1 MILQARQGEVDENL
15 SRDMTVRL
23 MSFLGLAWV
32 LGVVSFGAV
41 IVNNSTEC
49 RISRQYLTQVST
61 VSTSIAV
68 NTPWLFVKRDT
79 VNRPVKAMKFTHWFS
94 ICGLPIR

>member
-1 MILQARQGEVDENL
+1 MIILQARQGEVDENL

-49 RISRQYLTQVST
+49 RISRQYLTQVLYYNDLQ
-61 VSTSIAV
+61 I
-68 NTPWLFVKRDT
+68 LYFYYCE
-79 VNRPVKAMKFTHWFS
+79 
-94 ICGLPIR
+94 I